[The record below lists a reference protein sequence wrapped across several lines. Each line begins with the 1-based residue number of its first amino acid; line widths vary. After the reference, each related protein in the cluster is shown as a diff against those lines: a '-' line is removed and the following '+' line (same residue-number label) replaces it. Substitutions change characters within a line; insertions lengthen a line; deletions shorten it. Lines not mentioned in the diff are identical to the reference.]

1 MVTYSKEKCKLSI
14 PPPGLPGSWRLE
26 GWTLTLSLR
35 ILALILLSR
44 CLFFT
49 VIIEAILP
57 QLLQDMYLLLPC
69 LLPLVPTR
77 ILALRCLPQEEQLEE
92 LLSQTKEM
100 VDIVDVLEQARTAKV
115 FIGIG
120 M

>member
-1 MVTYSKEKCKLSI
+1 MDLDAFIEDFGTDI
-14 PPPGLPGSWRLE
+14 
-26 GWTLTLSLR
+26 TLKV
-35 ILALILLSR
+35 
-44 CLFFT
+44 FVFT
-49 VIIEAILP
+49 VIIEATLP

-69 LLPLVPTR
+69 LLVPTR

>member
-1 MVTYSKEKCKLSI
+1 MDLDAFIEDFGTDI
-14 PPPGLPGSWRLE
+14 
-26 GWTLTLSLR
+26 TLKV
-35 ILALILLSR
+35 
-44 CLFFT
+44 FVFT
-49 VIIEAILP
+49 VIIEATLP

>member
-1 MVTYSKEKCKLSI
+1 MDLDAFIEDFGTDI
-14 PPPGLPGSWRLE
+14 
-26 GWTLTLSLR
+26 TLKV
-35 ILALILLSR
+35 
-44 CLFFT
+44 FVFT

-57 QLLQDMYLLLPC
+57 QLLQDMYL
-69 LLPLVPTR
+69 LVPTR